1 MRRGEVYWV
10 RLDPTE
16 GVEIRKTRPAIIIS
30 NDAANRALRSVT
42 VVPLT
47 TNVSRVSP
55 SQAIVTVDGVTSK
68 ALGDQVRTVAKSR
81 LLGRPIG
88 SVPAADMAAVDRVL
102 RVHLA
107 L

>member
-16 GVEIRKTRPAIIIS
+16 GVEIKKTRPAIVVS

-47 TNVSRVSP
+47 SNVRRVSP
-55 SQAIVTVDGVTSK
+55 SQTIVVVDGVTSK
-68 ALGDQVRTVAKSR
+68 ALADQVRSVAKSR
-81 LLGRPIG
+81 LLGAPIG
-88 SVPAADMAAVDRVL
+88 ALTATDMTAVDQVL
-102 RVHLA
+102 RTHLA

>member
-16 GVEIRKTRPAIIIS
+16 GVEIRKTQPAIIIS

-68 ALGDQVRTVAKSR
+68 ALGDRVGTVAKSR

-88 SVPAADMAAVDRVL
+88 TVPAADMAAVERVL

>member
-1 MRRGEVYWV
+1 MRRGEVFWV

-16 GVEIRKTRPAIIIS
+16 GVEKRKTRPAIIVS
-30 NDAANRALRSVT
+30 SDAVNRALRSIT

-55 SQAIVTVDGVTSK
+55 SQVIVTVDGVTSK
-68 ALGDQVRTVAKSR
+68 ALGDRVRTVAKSR
-81 LLGRPIG
+81 LLGRAIG
-88 SVPAADMAAVDRVL
+88 SVPAADIAALDQVL

>member
-10 RLDPTE
+10 RLGPTE
-16 GVEIRKTRPAIIIS
+16 GVEIRKARPAFIIS

-55 SQAIVTVDGVTSK
+55 SQVIVVVDGVPSK
-68 ALGDQVRTVAKSR
+68 ALGDRVRTVAKSR

-88 SVPAADMAAVDRVL
+88 SVPAADMAAVDQVL

>member
-16 GVEIRKTRPAIIIS
+16 GVEIKKTRPAVIVS
-30 NDAANRALRSVT
+30 NDAANRFLRSVT

-55 SQAIVTVDGVTSK
+55 SQAVVIVDDVTSK

-81 LLGRPIG
+81 LLGRRIG
-88 SVPAADMAAVDRVL
+88 MVSATDMAAVERVL